1 VDEVLEEARGAV
13 ADVGGRVVELLRG
26 ATDGAAPVSDRWTVR
41 DAAAHLVGGTA
52 LYRELALGAPSPVPV
67 LTPDALAHFND
78 ERIADVAA
86 SGPALLGEHLAHEVA
101 GFVAATDGRPGGQ
114 PVCWHGRIPVDLA
127 QLTCVLLGEYV
138 VHGYD
143 LATALDAPWPVD
155 PGHAA
160 LVLHGYGPLQAH
172 STDPVTAAGHTAA
185 YGIDLGGDARST
197 VRFTDGAVT
206 VTPGAPGPVDCEIGS
221 DPVTFLLVGTGR
233 LSQWAAVA
241 LGLLR
246 AGGPRPELATG
257 FGRLFRFP

>member
-1 VDEVLEEARGAV
+1 
-13 ADVGGRVVELLRG
+13 VGGQIVDLLRWAG
-26 ATDGAAPVSDRWTVR
+26 SGTSPVSARWTVR
-41 DAAAHLVGGTA
+41 DAAAHLVAGTA
-52 LYRELALGAPSPVPV
+52 LYQELAVGAPSPVLV
-67 LTPDALAHFND
+67 LSPEALARYND

-86 SGPALLGEHLAHEVA
+86 TETAVLATHLADEVA
-101 GFVAATDGRPGGQ
+101 GFVAATDGRAGAQ
-114 PVCWHGRIPVDLA
+114 PVCWHGGIPLDLA

-143 LATALDAPWPVD
+143 LATALGAPWPV
-155 PGHAA
+155 GAAHAA

-172 STDPVTAAGHTAA
+172 STDPAAANGHTAV
-185 YGIDLGGDARST
+185 YGIDLGGGMRST

-206 VTPGAPGPVDCEIGS
+206 VEPGDAGPVDCEIGS

-233 LSQWAAVA
+233 LAQWPAVA

-246 AGGPRPELATG
+246 AGGPRAELATG